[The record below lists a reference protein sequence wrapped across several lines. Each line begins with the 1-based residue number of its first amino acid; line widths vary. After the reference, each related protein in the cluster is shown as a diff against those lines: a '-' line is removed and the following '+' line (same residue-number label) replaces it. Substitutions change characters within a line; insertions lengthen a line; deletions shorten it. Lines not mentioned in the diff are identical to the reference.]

1 MIVQIAN
8 VAIALISL
16 PIFLRGWGRGLSF
29 EERAVIFPGAFA
41 VSITLVSSTLSIFD
55 VPFNI
60 SFFLASLAFL
70 SAMLA
75 GVFARFPQKRPK
87 STPSPL
93 QSAVIFS
100 LSLIAFLILFAKF
113 NFAPIGTD
121 STRFAYLAEIF
132 GQEDAFLTDL
142 SPYEDVS
149 SFFYFPFPMVFP
161 AYLRHLGIPPLDG
174 ISLASILLGALSSV
188 AFLMFAR
195 EIFPNDGKASFLS
208 AGAYVLFFNIPLTY
222 FAGRGVLAYSISWFF
237 FLLGAVSIARLA
249 RGAAGNRAGRD
260 FRDLLFLI
268 VGIAGMLLSHWYL
281 LAGFSILSLSFLAFS
296 GGSSSWKPVALAYS
310 ISFAL
315 AAPFFSVLLLSSG
328 NPVPVERV
336 SEWKYGEYYFEQS
349 GLSERVA
356 RGTVSDPEIGAI
368 SGGYSVAYV
377 LALALVLAYIPSG
390 RLPKGLVFFLFIA
403 IFLSILLSSSITH
416 RRTVDYLRLTY
427 PLGMGL
433 AFSAILGRKGQIP
446 KAVALGAVAIL
457 SMSAFSTPW
466 ILAKIPEIDPMNFDP
481 VAPGEKAAF
490 SFIREKT
497 PRSAVFL
504 IDGPGMGCVG
514 GQAGSHGERIF
525 PETGRRVFLFT
536 NYCWANYDKEEFF
549 RKIDIYR
556 RISINPD
563 DPAARSELISSGVTH
578 LYLGPSS
585 LGLDRSLLSGSAN
598 YKKIFSSGGAEIFE
612 IL

>member
-1 MIVQIAN
+1 MLVQIAN
-8 VAIALISL
+8 AAIALISL
-16 PIFLRGWGRGLSF
+16 PIFLRGWGRGLSL

-41 VSITLVSSTLSIFD
+41 VSTTIVSSTFSIFGA
-55 VPFNI
+55 PFSI
-60 SFFLASLAFL
+60 SFLLAMLAFL
-70 SAMLA
+70 LAMLA
-75 GVFARFPQKRPK
+75 GIFARLPQKRQK
-87 STPSPL
+87 SAPSQL
-93 QSAVIFS
+93 QPAVIFS
-100 LSLIAFLILFAKF
+100 LSLLAFLILFAKF

-121 STRFAYLAEIF
+121 STRFAYFAEIF

-142 SPYEDVS
+142 SPYEDVR
-149 SFFYFPFPMVFP
+149 SFFYFPLPIVFP

-195 EIFPNDGKASFLS
+195 EIFPKDRKAPFLS
-208 AGAYVLFFNIPLTY
+208 AAAYVLFFNIPLTY

-237 FLLGAVSIARLA
+237 FLLGAVPIARLS
-249 RGAAGNRAGRD
+249 RGNAGNWAGLD
-260 FRDLLFLI
+260 FPDILFLL
-268 VGIAGMLLSHWYL
+268 VGISGMLLSHWYL
-281 LAGFSILSLSFLAFS
+281 LAGFSILSLSFLAFH
-296 GGSSSWKPVALAYS
+296 GRRGSWKPVALAYS
-310 ISFAL
+310 VSL
-315 AAPFFSVLLLSSG
+315 AIVAPFFSALFLSSG

-336 SEWKYGEYYFEQS
+336 SEWKYGEYYFEQA
-349 GLSERVA
+349 GIPERIA
-356 RGTVSDPEIGAI
+356 RGLVSDPEIGAI
-368 SGGYSVAYV
+368 SGGHSAAYV
-377 LALALVLAYIPSG
+377 LALALALAYSLSG
-390 RLPKGLVFFLFIA
+390 RFPKGLAFFLIIA
-403 IFLSILLSSSITH
+403 IFLSILLSNSITH

-427 PLGMGL
+427 PLGIGL

-446 KAVALGAVAIL
+446 KAVAIVAVAIL
-457 SMSAFSTPW
+457 SISTFSTPW
-466 ILAKIPEIDPMNFDP
+466 ILAKIPEIDMTNFDP
-481 VAPGEKAAF
+481 VAPGEKEAF

-497 PRSAVFL
+497 PKSAVFL
-504 IDGPGMGCVG
+504 IDGPGIGCVG

-536 NYCWANYDKEEFF
+536 NYCWANYDKGEFF

-563 DPAARSELISSGVTH
+563 DPSALSELISSGATH

-585 LGLDRSLLSGSAN
+585 LGLDRSLLSESAN